1 MGTSREGS
9 IRAPRLTCHGRNI
22 GPLQMDILSV
32 MGANSIPIESE
43 LQWALVPCAFRF
55 WCLSA
60 CQCWGT
66 RDAGSPISG
75 TPPRRRPARALCESD
90 LYPGVM
96 WGFWNDL
103 TMAMWGHWWNT
114 IRRQGGAADARAP
127 SRPAC

>member
-66 RDAGSPISG
+66 RDAGSPFSG
-75 TPPRRRPARALCESD
+75 PPHRRRPARALCESD
-90 LYPGVM
+90 LYRSEVHTSE
-96 WGFWNDL
+96 L
-103 TMAMWGHWWNT
+103 QSL
-114 IRRQGGAADARAP
+114 IRTSYAVFFLKKKHKHRIL
-127 SRPAC
+127 ST